1 MAIIILKDA
10 DVVKVMPGWGFK
22 AQNTSTLTSGE
33 QIVEKYTVWVKDF
46 NPSMAPEGS
55 VVNVRGKF
63 GKKLEKFDNEQ
74 GQTIHYIDVHIND
87 AELLPKVG
95 QSPPDENSLPVAKVQ
110 EAAVMGQWPTATI
123 GQATADAPF

>member
-22 AQNTSTLTSGE
+22 AHNTSTLTSGE
-33 QIVEKYTVWVKDF
+33 QIVEKYTVWIKDF

-74 GQTIHYIDVHIND
+74 GQTIQFIDVHIND
-87 AELLPKVG
+87 AELFEMTVAEVE
-95 QSPPDENSLPVAKVQ
+95 SEPVAKVQ
-110 EAAVMGQWPTATI
+110 EAAIMGQWPTATI

>member
-22 AQNTSTLTSGE
+22 AQETSTLASGE
-33 QIVEKYTVWVKDF
+33 QIVDKYTVWIKDF

-63 GKKLEKFDNEQ
+63 GKKLENFDNQQ
-74 GQTIHYIDVHIND
+74 GETIRYMAIHVND
-87 AELLPKVG
+87 ANLIEGPSVEVKFE
-95 QSPPDENSLPVAKVQ
+95 PPAKVQ
-110 EAAVMGQWPTATI
+110 EAAIMGQWPTATI